1 MKNINWLDHFINLF
15 VVIIGIS
22 VAYALNNLNESTKV
36 ENLQKTYVQSMIDDL
51 DVDLQDLDSMILQDK
66 EDLIIFQRVMAAG
79 SHPLSNDSSAL
90 ALSRIASMSTFNSRN
105 ITYESIKSSGKFELL
120 DLKLRIDII
129 EFYHHGY
136 DQINEIEEYYKNNFD
151 NQIIPILLQSA
162 FNNEANGSAISE
174 ELNYD
179 FLKKDGFR
187 TILALHISFLTQ
199 KIQAYQNGYKLALK
213 LEKELKANL

>member
-22 VAYALNNLNESTKV
+22 VAYALNNLNESDKV

-66 EDLIIFQRVMAAG
+66 EDLIIFQRVMAAQ